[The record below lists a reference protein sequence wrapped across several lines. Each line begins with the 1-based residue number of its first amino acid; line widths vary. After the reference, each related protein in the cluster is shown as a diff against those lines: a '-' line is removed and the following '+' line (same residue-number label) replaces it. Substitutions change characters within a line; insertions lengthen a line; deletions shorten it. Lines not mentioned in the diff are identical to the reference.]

1 MHDQNGRLVVTL
13 RANRMMRS
21 VRLASAAAMAVAL
34 LSGCGTW
41 QAVKD
46 TTADMTRAIF
56 IAKIKQMNL
65 VIESRSALNEN
76 EQGQSLPVVMRVYQL
91 KDAKVF
97 ENAAYV
103 QLLDDDKAL
112 LSADLLGSQE
122 ATLAPGA
129 TVRLS
134 APLTDDAQI
143 VGIAGFFRD
152 NGGAEWQLTI
162 PKSQWKKTDPV
173 RLVVTGNRMELVP

>member
-1 MHDQNGRLVVTL
+1 MTPRTY
-13 RANRMMRS
+13 RMMRS
-21 VRLASAAAMAVAL
+21 VRLASAVAL
-34 LSGCGTW
+34 TVASLAGCGTW
-41 QAVKD
+41 QSVKE
-46 TTADMTRAIF
+46 TTADVTRAIF
-56 IAKIKQMNL
+56 VAKIKQMNL
-65 VIESRSALNEN
+65 VIESRSALNQTD
-76 EQGQSLPVVMRVYQL
+76 QGESLPVVMRVYQL
-91 KDAKVF
+91 KDAKGF

-122 ATLAPGA
+122 VTLAPGA

-134 APLTDDAQI
+134 APLAEDARI

-152 NGGAEWQLTI
+152 HGGAEWQLTI

>member
-1 MHDQNGRLVVTL
+1 MTL

-21 VRLASAAAMAVAL
+21 VRRASAVAMTAAS

-41 QAVKD
+41 QAVKA
-46 TTADMTRAIF
+46 TTTDMTRAIF
-56 IAKIKQMNL
+56 VAKIKQMNL

-97 ENAAYV
+97 EKAAYV

-112 LSADLLGSQE
+112 LSADLLGRQE
-122 ATLAPGA
+122 ATLAPDA

-134 APLTDDAQI
+134 APMADDAQI
-143 VGIAGFFRD
+143 VGIAGFFRNQD
-152 NGGAEWQLTI
+152 GAEWQLTI

-173 RLVVTGNRMELVP
+173 KLVVTGNRMELVP

>member
-1 MHDQNGRLVVTL
+1 MI
-13 RANRMMRS
+13 RS
-21 VRLASAAAMAVAL
+21 VRLASAAALTAAL
-34 LSGCGTW
+34 LAGCGTW
-41 QAVKD
+41 QSVKD
-46 TTADMTRAIF
+46 TTADMARAIF
-56 IAKIKQMNL
+56 VAKIKQMNL
-65 VIESRSALNEN
+65 VIESRSALNQN
-76 EQGQSLPVVMRVYQL
+76 EQGESLPVVMRVYQL

-103 QLLDDDKAL
+103 QLVDDDRVL

-122 ATLAPGA
+122 VTLAPDA

-134 APLTDDAQI
+134 MPMEDDAQI

-152 NGGAEWQLTI
+152 RGGAEWQLAI

-173 RLVVTGNRMELVP
+173 KLVVRGNRMELVP